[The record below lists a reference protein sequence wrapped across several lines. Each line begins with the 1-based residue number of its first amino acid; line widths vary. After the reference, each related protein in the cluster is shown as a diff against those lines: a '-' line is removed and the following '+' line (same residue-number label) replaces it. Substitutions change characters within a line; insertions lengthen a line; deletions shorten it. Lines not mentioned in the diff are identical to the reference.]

1 MARRKK
7 TYAGERFTV
16 KRTVQLTPAQAAE
29 IDAAAEQQGA
39 TWSDFARELMFRRL
53 GMPGIVAGTRRDP
66 AGDAYHSPPCAPPP
80 LEHSANGNNL
90 NQIARHLNTTG
101 DLSNWADLREAVALF
116 TKAENLYIAALEQV
130 LTP

>member
-1 MARRKK
+1 MARHKK
-7 TYAGERFTV
+7 TYAGVNFTV
-16 KRTVQLTPAQAAE
+16 KRTVKLTPGQAAE
-29 IDAAAEQQGA
+29 IDAAADQQGA

-53 GMPGIVAGTRRDP
+53 GLPGIVAGTRRDP
-66 AGDAYHSPPCAPPP
+66 VSDRIIQAMRAAA

-101 DLSNWADLREAVALF
+101 ELRDWGELRAALALF
-116 TKAENLYIAALEQV
+116 TKAETLYLAALEQV

>member
-1 MARRKK
+1 MARHKK
-7 TYAGERFTV
+7 NYAGERRSARLNL
-16 KRTVQLTPAQAAE
+16 KCTPSELAE

-39 TWSDFARELMFRRL
+39 SRSDFARELIFRRL
-53 GMPGIVAGTRRDP
+53 GIPAIVAGTRRDP
-66 AGDAYHSPPCAPPP
+66 AAARIIDAMRAAA

-101 DLSNWADLREAVALF
+101 DLANWADLRAAVELF
-116 TKAENLYIAALEQV
+116 AKAENLYIAALEQV

>member
-16 KRTVQLTPAQAAE
+16 KRTVKLTPAQAAE

-53 GMPGIVAGTRRDP
+53 GMPAMSASTRRDP
-66 AGDAYHSPPCAPPP
+66 AADRIIQAMRAAA
-80 LEHSANGNNL
+80 LEHASNGNNL
-90 NQIARHLNTTG
+90 NQIARHLNSTG
-101 DLSNWADLREAVALF
+101 DLRNWADLREAVALF
-116 TKAENLYIAALEQV
+116 ARAENLYIAALEKV